1 MEKDLDKKKSI
12 LKIGVEKKG
21 SKRLTFASAHHQ
33 TMDSPI
39 VGTRRS
45 INEIV
50 STNMKDKLKDLEVT
64 PQKKKEEQK
73 LIGSIV
79 SENQSDFLDITS
91 TATPTSECIKRTPM
105 GLCYVPEKISG
116 QSKTHYQETAHMK
129 NNKRNNFGAVLKSIS
144 TTGPTANVLIIG
156 DKIRSEKLKTNLLNV
171 QSLQLTPR
179 SLGCNIILNII
190 CEESL
195 SPNTVPDVSF
205 FIFLISL
212 DKLESLVQLSN
223 IFMKINNV
231 GIPSTRKLVLSVSSA
246 QGFHKN
252 VIGQEE
258 YEIFLDCHQ
267 LVCLPWEEQGRPDD
281 QQMIKLLILIY
292 SSVGYYR
299 GSSLLMKYV
308 MQQGIKEY
316 PEDNTMFY

>member
-179 SLGCNIILNII
+179 SLGCNIILNI
-190 CEESL
+190 
-195 SPNTVPDVSF
+195 
-205 FIFLISL
+205 
-212 DKLESLVQLSN
+212 LVQLSN